1 MQNWHLR
8 FGPLSLICS
17 HEMNGFFRE
26 GDKGKFKEQISHITS
41 PIFLFVVAV
50 LVFIE
55 EIYECYIK
63 ENIGNTGD

>member
-1 MQNWHLR
+1 
-8 FGPLSLICS
+8 
-17 HEMNGFFRE
+17 MNGLFRE

-55 EIYECYIK
+55 EIYEGYIK
-63 ENIGNTGD
+63 KKCWEYWWLNSGPQLRPATLLP